1 MLRLPDGGGPRPLA
15 HLKMFAI
22 AAGFGLA
29 AYAVVRALTELARLA
44 GLGG

>member
-1 MLRLPDGGGPRPLA
+1 MA
-15 HLKMFAI
+15 HLKVLAI

-29 AYAVVRALTELARLA
+29 AYAVVLALIALVRLA